1 MISIS
6 TRTSNTAGALIIK
19 DKASETDRYPAR
31 TSRSATLDGGAVIVH
46 SGYSDGDRTITVNA
60 LMTKADA
67 DTLRTIHQT
76 ETIVNISLPDGFY
89 AGAISNLF
97 LNHGQV
103 KMEILIESKE
113 S

>member
-6 TRTSNTAGALIIK
+6 TRTQNTSGALIIK

-46 SGYSDGDRTITVNA
+46 SGYSDGDRTITVYA
-60 LMTKADA
+60 ELTEADA
-67 DTLRTIHQT
+67 DILRTIHQT

-89 AGAISNLF
+89 AGAISDLF
-97 LNHGQV
+97 INHGMVEMQ
-103 KMEILIESKE
+103 ILIESKE